1 MERSHACNVEER
13 VDEKIVGVFGGSLH
27 GRRQCQAHE
36 PVQWGNAT
44 YEIVLSAEENDG
56 KSGMFTVA
64 VDAPGGPPMHIHE
77 DADEYFYL
85 LDGSAR
91 FQVDDESVTLGAGE
105 AAWVPRGKEHTYRIL
120 SEDGGSMLT
129 IVIPGGF
136 ERFFE
141 VMAAENLRIP
151 EDMPRIT
158 EIAEQFHLTFTG
170 PPLPEEAGPDA
181 AGAGADDPQ

>member
-1 MERSHACNVEER
+1 MKGVSVFL
-13 VDEKIVGVFGGSLH
+13 GVFCLVAVNA
-27 GRRQCQAHE
+27 QAHE
-36 PVQWGNAT
+36 PVQWGDAT
-44 YEIVLSAEENDG
+44 YQIVLSAEENDG
-56 KSGMFTVA
+56 KAGMFTVT
-64 VDAPGGPPMHIHE
+64 VGTPGGPPMHVHE

-91 FQVDDESVTLGAGE
+91 FQVDGESVMLGAGE

-120 SEDGGSMLT
+120 GEDGGSMLT

-141 VMAAENLRIP
+141 AMAAENLRIP

-158 EIAEQFHLTFTG
+158 EIAEQFNLTFTG
-170 PPLPEEAGPDA
+170 PPLPEEVGPDA
-181 AGAGADDPQ
+181 ASDGADDPQ